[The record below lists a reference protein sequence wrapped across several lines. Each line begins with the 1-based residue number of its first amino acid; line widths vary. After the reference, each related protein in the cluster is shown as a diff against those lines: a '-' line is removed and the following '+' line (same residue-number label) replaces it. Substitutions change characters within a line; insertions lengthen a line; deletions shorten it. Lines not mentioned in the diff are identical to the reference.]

1 MNSKLAV
8 AVILFLVSGSL
19 WSCSPKNIS
28 TKYYYENE
36 KTLASIK
43 DNYTELSAKHPFSV
57 GFTDK
62 SYKII
67 AMEIATDTLTYIYE
81 FKVNEARLADT
92 LTAYHLNAPKVI
104 HLIQQMQSI
113 RCTWIRNYDYYLDGK
128 KNLLVFMSIRPVALK
143 SPFLYKTYYVL
154 TYFNQPQYFDSEG
167 RLLDKRK
174 QRRLRKING
183 EVFKRI
189 NDKVCYTVSGQFR

>member
-1 MNSKLAV
+1 MNNKLFILIFV
-8 AVILFLVSGSL
+8 AACGLF
-19 WSCSPKNIS
+19 SCSPKSIS

-36 KTLASIK
+36 KVLGSIEQ
-43 DNYTELSAKHPFSV
+43 NYKELSTKHPFSV

-62 SYKII
+62 AFEIVS
-67 AMEIATDTLTYIYE
+67 MEIITDTLTYIYE
-81 FKVNEARLADT
+81 FKVNEPRLADT
-92 LTAYHLNAPKVI
+92 LTAYRLNTPRI
-104 HLIQQMQSI
+104 ISLIQQMQSI
-113 RCTWIRNYDYYLDGK
+113 RCTWIKNYDYYLDQK
-128 KNLLVFMSIRPVALK
+128 KNTLVFMSIRPVALK

-174 QRRLRKING
+174 VRRLRKING

-189 NDKVCYTVSGQFR
+189 NDKVCYTVSGKFR